1 MVRYKGDITPQDRGF
16 EALSPGRSRG
26 STLLEYV
33 ILVGFVALVCVGAMQ
48 VVGRRMSE
56 SFSRVA
62 SGFDTNP

>member
-1 MVRYKGDITPQDRGF
+1 MRYKGDITPQDRGF
-16 EALSPGRSRG
+16 EGRSPGRSRG

-48 VVGRRMSE
+48 VVGRRLSE